1 MLLYALFTGRISTRN
16 KNIRVLASLRSHM
29 AVSTK
34 GASCSRDGL
43 SHETLQ
49 LLRLRCVKAL
59 TELGAQ
65 GVPQVVELFSS
76 YDLGKP
82 VCDC

>member
-1 MLLYALFTGRISTRN
+1 
-16 KNIRVLASLRSHM
+16 M

-43 SHETLQ
+43 SLETLQ

-65 GVPQVVELFSS
+65 GVPQVVELFSF

-82 VCDC
+82 VRNALGACYVTIVTN